1 MTYDETEIIRRAKRV
16 TQRRLRVW
24 LRRGW
29 VVPQESPAGP
39 RFDGAD
45 LARLRL
51 ICELK
56 DEINLGDDAIAVV
69 LSLID
74 QLHGVRHELRSLGR
88 AIDAQPEEVR
98 HAVRDAYRKLSAG

>member
-1 MTYDETEIIRRAKRV
+1 MTYDETEIVQRSDRITR
-16 TQRRLRVW
+16 RRLRFW

-56 DEINLGDDAIAVV
+56 DEINLSNDAVAVV
-69 LSLID
+69 LSLLD
-74 QLHGVRHELRSLGR
+74 QLHSVRHEFRTLGQ
-88 AIDAQPEEVR
+88 AIEA
-98 HAVRDAYRKLSAG
+98 

>member
-1 MTYDETEIIRRAKRV
+1 MTYDETEIVRTSAGITR
-16 TQRRLRVW
+16 RRLRLWV
-24 LRRGW
+24 RRGW

-56 DEINLGDDAIAVV
+56 DEIDLSDDAVAVV

-74 QLHGVRHELRSLGR
+74 QLHGVRHELRTLGR
-88 AIDAQPEEVR
+88 AVEAQPDEVR
-98 HAVRDAYRKLSAG
+98 RAVRDAYLRLCAG